1 MTMTNFQQ
9 FVQTWTPKINAYLQQ
24 HLADEIDTPQL
35 SQIMAYSVMA
45 GGKRLRPLLFLA
57 TKETLGMPLDE
68 QALRAACGIELIHT
82 YSLIHDDLP
91 EMDNSD
97 LRRGQLTSHKK
108 WGTAQAVLAGDG
120 LLPLGLEW
128 IAEGTGSV
136 QAVQIMTQAIGPNG
150 MVGGQYLDIN
160 ATNNDQTAD
169 DQVLIERME
178 WRKTGCLLLACV
190 QMPLAD
196 SDASEQTNQA
206 LLTFARSFGRA
217 YQIYDD
223 LVDVMETSAEA
234 GKETQLDEAD
244 GKNNTLTQLGV
255 AASQKR
261 LQELINQGQD
271 CLSGD
276 DPVLAG
282 FFEVLKRVLS

>member
-1 MTMTNFQQ
+1 MTTTNFPT
-9 FVQTWTPKINAYLQQ
+9 FVKTWTPRINSYLKE
-24 HLADEIDTPQL
+24 HLASEIDTLQL
-35 SQIMAYSVMA
+35 SKIMAYSVMA

-57 TKETLGMPLDE
+57 TRQALNLPLDE
-68 QALRAACGIELIHT
+68 AALRAACGIEFIHT

-128 IAEGTGSV
+128 IATGTQS
-136 QAVQIMTQAIGPNG
+136 AKAIAIMTDAIGPNG
-150 MVGGQYLDIN
+150 MVGGQYLDID
-160 ATNNDQTAD
+160 ATNNQETAND
-169 DQVLIERME
+169 RDLIERME

-190 QMPLAD
+190 EMPLAEVKIEP
-196 SDASEQTNQA
+196 ALQA
-206 LLTFARSFGRA
+206 DLLTFARSFGRA

-223 LVDVMETSAEA
+223 LVDVLETSQEA

-255 AASQKR
+255 AASRKR
-261 LQELINQGQD
+261 INQLIQQGQAS
-271 CLSGD
+271 LHGD
-276 DPVLAG
+276 YPVLSG
-282 FFEVLKRVLS
+282 FFEILKRVLA